1 VYEDL
6 MNDTIDLVK
15 PDGRRIAGIKAV
27 VQPAEI
33 ITLNTE
39 LEAVQ
44 GDRVERTLENGEAE
58 AYQVSGSSIEPAQ
71 GAIPAFCRIRVRKET
86 PTGLDTGLRIVFGV
100 AAPEV
105 AVRLF
110 SADSLVVIAHVTA
123 YELFAH
129 LRQAVETGIGEGD
142 EKSRSIAALDALR
155 ESYGTPDLARRASD
169 FVALAVDRREVF
181 GPFLVAL
188 GQLLAM

>member
-1 VYEDL
+1 MYEDL

-39 LEAVQ
+39 LDAAQ
-44 GDRVERTLENGEAE
+44 GDRVERTLEDGEAE
-58 AYQVSGSSIEPAQ
+58 AYQVSGSSIEPAK
-71 GAIPAFCRIRVRKET
+71 GAVPAFCRIQVRKET
-86 PTGLDTGLRIVFGV
+86 PTGLGAGLRTVFGV
-100 AAPEV
+100 SSPDV
-105 AVRLF
+105 NVRLF
-110 SADSLVVIAHVTA
+110 AADSFTVIAHVTTF
-123 YELFAH
+123 ELFGY
-129 LRQAVETGIGEGD
+129 LRQAVEAGIEDGA
-142 EKSRSIAALDALR
+142 EKIRAMTALDELR
-155 ESYGTPDLARRASD
+155 QSYGTPDFARRTSD
-169 FVALAVDRREVF
+169 LVALAIERREVF